1 MTDWHKMST
10 APRDGRPIQAK
21 IPGNGSDNIIAWHD
35 GFLNDKDEDCGG
47 WCFMEDQEPPDCW
60 TDGVCW
66 GENEDGV
73 RSVAP
78 THWAKIEPPVTP

>member
-1 MTDWHKMST
+1 MSEWQDMST
-10 APRDGRPIQAK
+10 APIDGTPIQAE
-21 IPGNGSDNIIAWHD
+21 IPGNGKDNIIGWAW
-35 GFLNDKDEDCGG
+35 GFLNDNEEDCGG

-73 RSVAP
+73 QSVSP
-78 THWAKIEPPVTP
+78 TRWKPLK